1 MLIVALVLA
10 VIGLAAL
17 VTAVVTSNELVA
29 WVCIAASV
37 LGVLLL
43 IVDAI
48 RERQGRVPDEAVAAP
63 PVNAPEEPEDAESA
77 TTDAVAYSDEE
88 PADASY
94 STFDAEYPDESLEQ
108 EVAAEDHPDELVSDD
123 PESDLPGD
131 DEPELPEPAEEAALH
146 TVDENETPADEVDD
160 VDADDVAEADEPD
173 KR

>member
-37 LGVLLL
+37 LGVILL

-48 RERQGRVPDEAVAAP
+48 RERQQRTRGFRIGGGRRRTRHVRRDRLLRRRDELRRGLPEAVA
-63 PVNAPEEPEDAESA
+63 EE
-77 TTDAVAYSDEE
+77 
-88 PADASY
+88 
-94 STFDAEYPDESLEQ
+94 Q
-108 EVAAEDHPDELVSDD
+108 HPDEVVSDEA
-123 PESDLPGD
+123 ESDTPSD
-131 DEPELPEPAEEAALH
+131 DEPQVPAPAGGRRPPGGGGRRGEGTEDSAENPPRNPPRKPPRNPPES
-146 TVDENETPADEVDD
+146 TDESG
-160 VDADDVAEADEPD
+160 